1 MQIVKDDEWKTAFYT
16 KYGHYKYTVMP
27 FRLMNIL
34 ASFQQFIN
42 KVLREYLD
50 IFMIAYLNNI
60 LIFSDILKE
69 HVIYVIKTLKRFK
82 QAKL

>member
-1 MQIVKDDEWKTAFYT
+1 MSFGLTNA
-16 KYGHYKYTVMP
+16 P
-27 FRLMNIL
+27 

-42 KVLREYLD
+42 KVLGEYLD
-50 IFMIAYLNNI
+50 IYMIAYLNNI